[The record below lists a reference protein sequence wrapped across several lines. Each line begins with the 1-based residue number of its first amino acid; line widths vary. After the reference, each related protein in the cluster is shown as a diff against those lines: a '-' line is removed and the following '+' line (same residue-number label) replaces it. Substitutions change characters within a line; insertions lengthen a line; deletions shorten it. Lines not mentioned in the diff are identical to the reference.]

1 MLGVIACWLWIL
13 YPTHLARRR
22 LSPNG
27 SCWTRV
33 NPQLNYAPGFPRHEI
48 PGRGND
54 RGSCS
59 GSAELAQAVLL
70 NQLGR
75 EASELKPVF
84 IRVAASCCEP
94 LAVVL
99 AKELPLAPRHNLS
112 ISDRARVLW
121 SRAARVLRLFQVRVD
136 PSGSY
141 SFTIDLSA
149 LLESVGLVARG
160 ANMVLL
166 LAVDELQEASRG
178 DLAALTVALRN
189 LGQDAF
195 RVPVVF
201 GGAGCPPARLD
212 SSMRPARSGLCGRAT
227 SSPVTMPK
235 SASTRRGPRSG
246 RGSTD
251 PDRNELP
258 PTHAAGVHICDGD
271 RQRDSFVVGRIGDPV
286 AEEAHHGC
294 LGQSPRPDSQRS

>member
-1 MLGVIACWLWIL
+1 M
-13 YPTHLARRR
+13 
-22 LSPNG
+22 
-27 SCWTRV
+27 
-33 NPQLNYAPGFPRHEI
+33 
-48 PGRGND
+48 
-54 RGSCS
+54 
-59 GSAELAQAVLL
+59 
-70 NQLGR
+70 
-75 EASELKPVF
+75 
-84 IRVAASCCEP
+84 
-94 LAVVL
+94 VL

-166 LAVDELQEASRG
+166 LAVDELQEASPG